1 LGLNPPAAVV
11 FDLGN
16 VLIHWDPHPA
26 IAAGMGDDEA
36 DRFLTA
42 EDFDFMAWNHVQDE
56 GRTWDEAEA
65 EVEASHPHWARHA
78 ASYRA
83 QFEHSLLGAV
93 DDSVAVLRDLHTAGV
108 RLAALTNWS
117 SELFPYARE
126 RFEFLTLFEDIVVS
140 GDEGVAKP
148 AREIFTVLQERIGIP
163 LDRCVFVD
171 DKAENV
177 AAAAQAG
184 MDALVFTETGHLR
197 DDLRARGLPV

>member
-1 LGLNPPAAVV
+1 
-11 FDLGN
+11 
-16 VLIHWDPHPA
+16 
-26 IAAGMGDDEA
+26 M
-36 DRFLTA
+36 
-42 EDFDFMAWNHVQDE
+42 
-56 GRTWDEAEA
+56 
-65 EVEASHPHWARHA
+65 
-78 ASYRA
+78 
-83 QFEHSLLGAV
+83 
-93 DDSVAVLRDLHTAGV
+93 
-108 RLAALTNWS
+108 TNWS

-126 RFEFLTLFEDIVVS
+126 RFRVPHAVRGHRGL